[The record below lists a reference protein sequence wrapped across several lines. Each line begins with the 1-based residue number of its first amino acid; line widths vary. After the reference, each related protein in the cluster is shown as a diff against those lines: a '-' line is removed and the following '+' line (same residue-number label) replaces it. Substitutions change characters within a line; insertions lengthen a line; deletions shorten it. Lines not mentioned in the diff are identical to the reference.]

1 MSTNVNLLSR
11 IATCLEDHGKRLNEE
26 NQRDPVILQTQLI
39 VDILLEMATEIA
51 NIKKNMLK

>member
-11 IATCLEDHGKRLNEE
+11 IATCLEDHGKRLNKES
-26 NQRDPVILQTQLI
+26 QRDPVILQTQLI